1 MKTLFISDLH
11 LSADRPGITGLFVDF
26 LRGEARSADALYI
39 LGDLVEYWIGD
50 DDSNEFHLLIETE
63 LAAVTASGVPVYF
76 IHGNRDFLIGERF
89 AARTGVEILP
99 EPSVIDLYGRR
110 TVILH
115 GDTLCTKDVSY
126 QRFRKVIRHP
136 WLLAVATRFPLS
148 WRRAIANKLRSSSAG
163 NPAESPAEGAGSAE
177 TASEKKEMT
186 PEQIDRYD
194 AQADAVVELMQETGT
209 ELMIHGHT
217 HRPAVHEHWVSVAS
231 AGAAATSG
239 DAAAGS
245 AEGGKKLERVVLG
258 DWYEQGSILTVTADG
273 FSLEN
278 RALV

>member
-11 LSADRPGITGLFVDF
+11 LSADRPDITGLFVDF

-89 AARTGVEILP
+89 AERTGVEILP

-136 WLLAVATRFPLS
+136 WLLAVTTRFPLS

-163 NPAESPAEGAGSAE
+163 NPSEAAGAGSEEKPGLTAE
-177 TASEKKEMT
+177 
-186 PEQIDRYD
+186 QLDRYD
-194 AQADAVVELMQETGT
+194 AQPEAVVQLMQETNT
-209 ELMIHGHT
+209 QLMIHGHT
-217 HRPAVHEHWVSVAS
+217 HRPAVHEHGVGSSSGSA
-231 AGAAATSG
+231 AGAANG
-239 DAAAGS
+239 AGNG
-245 AEGGKKLERVVLG
+245 AGELTRVVLG
-258 DWYEQGSILTVTADG
+258 DWYEQGSILTVTPDDFA
-273 FSLEN
+273 LEA
-278 RALV
+278 RALD